1 MRLLGHR
8 ESLNATY
15 SRIRMWELETHLQRR
30 CSTPTDPTVLV
41 TRPRHPWETM
51 EPLTVSPMVHQTQ
64 GLNSREN
71 HCLNQGDLQLETIS
85 ELRQIRSQNQFFSR
99 RRTKLIKSRLFP
111 TWLAAASK
119 WEVHKRKIMPSNL
132 EHLLSLS
139 RKEVW
144 TNQITDWLP
153 RGKRLLRPTQI
164 EPCLLR
170 LLPESALATPN
181 RCPLLGRRLDSW
193 IPQLGRKRMWSH
205 IQSHANHRFHLLLL
219 EHPLNHDLLILR
231 TLRWRLL
238 RTSMVLLK
246 TLANRLCWPLE
257 VWEVTH
263 LDLLLWYTRFQLDR
277 TAISRV
283 NHLSLTSNW

>member
-51 EPLTVSPMVHQTQ
+51 EPLTVFPMVHQTQ

-139 RKEVW
+139 LKEVW

-153 RGKRLLRPTQI
+153 RCKRLLRPTQI

-205 IQSHANHRFHLLLL
+205 TRHIVWFDHTPYSPF
-219 EHPLNHDLLILR
+219 
-231 TLRWRLL
+231 
-238 RTSMVLLK
+238 K
-246 TLANRLCWPLE
+246 CWTPRQNCLFTWQQIE
-257 VWEVTH
+257 SGWLHGNSSWPVQNYPACTH
-263 LDLLLWYTRFQLDR
+263 LSHTEFTIIQQFDCC
-277 TAISRV
+277 ISVFGHR
-283 NHLSLTSNW
+283 